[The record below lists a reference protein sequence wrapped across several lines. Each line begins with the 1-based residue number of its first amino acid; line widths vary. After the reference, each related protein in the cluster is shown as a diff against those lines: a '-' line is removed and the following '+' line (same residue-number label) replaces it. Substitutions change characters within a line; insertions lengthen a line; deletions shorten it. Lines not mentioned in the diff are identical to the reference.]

1 MEQQDT
7 LPLSPEM
14 IQRIQDAVM
23 AIATAGW
30 GEVRIIVERGQ
41 PKRLLE
47 NAASGWQN
55 DSGTVC

>member
-47 NAASGWQN
+47 IRSERLAK
-55 DSGTVC
+55 